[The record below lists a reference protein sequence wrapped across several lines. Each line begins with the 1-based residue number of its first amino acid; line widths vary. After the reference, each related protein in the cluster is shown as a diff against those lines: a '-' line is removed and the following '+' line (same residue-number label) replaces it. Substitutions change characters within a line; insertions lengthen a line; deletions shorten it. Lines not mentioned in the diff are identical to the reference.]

1 MENRTLAAQTPLE
14 MTAKE
19 GQKRK
24 VREKGQREAE
34 RGAKISGLCGHGAQK
49 SVPRQR
55 GGKPKSTVRSDC
67 ATDRGSCEEFPG

>member
-49 SVPRQR
+49 S
-55 GGKPKSTVRSDC
+55 C
-67 ATDRGSCEEFPG
+67 APTTGRKTQEHSQE

>member
-34 RGAKISGLCGHGAQK
+34 RGAKISDVRTWAQK
-49 SVPRQR
+49 S
-55 GGKPKSTVRSDC
+55 C
-67 ATDRGSCEEFPG
+67 APTTGRKTQEHSQE